1 MNREDLRGYELGEF
15 HFHGGYLFS
24 RNGRHLLLG
33 TNGCMMLMEDPLLD
47 SIRSGQPSAQLQ
59 FKLVQHGLASVPGK
73 QMFRQE
79 KEIAWRYFIIDLT
92 KKCNFDCIYCFRDL
106 RSTQTISLDVL
117 EDILE
122 YIVNY
127 CRKESISRIGLQL
140 WGGEPLLALERI
152 AYIVDFFRKT
162 DLQVT
167 MDLETNASLVT
178 EEIAGKL
185 YQWGIH
191 VGVSLDGTPDLQNRQ
206 RRMLSGKPS
215 AEAVELGIRNLQKF
229 YGRDVGGITV
239 VTRHN
244 YRYVKEMLDYFIYH
258 LDLHFMKFNLVRD
271 NPHAAE
277 QGLVLGE
284 PEIFWFAGELLD
296 YLQAFRELGADFSEG
311 NVEFRARNLLQ
322 RCNQSCCISHGC
334 QGGRKMISFDQEG
347 NIFPCE
353 MMDFPEE
360 KLGSIYDGES
370 VEERMGAAMNKN
382 RFFLPKKARR
392 CETCPWWYYC
402 QGGCSSRNR
411 YLQRDGQIDGVECAW
426 NRAIYPRL
434 IEEIINGTIC

>member
-1 MNREDLRGYELGEF
+1 
-15 HFHGGYLFS
+15 
-24 RNGRHLLLG
+24 
-33 TNGCMMLMEDPLLD
+33 
-47 SIRSGQPSAQLQ
+47 
-59 FKLVQHGLASVPGK
+59 
-73 QMFRQE
+73 
-79 KEIAWRYFIIDLT
+79 
-92 KKCNFDCIYCFRDL
+92 
-106 RSTQTISLDVL
+106 
-117 EDILE
+117 
-122 YIVNY
+122 
-127 CRKESISRIGLQL
+127 
-140 WGGEPLLALERI
+140 
-152 AYIVDFFRKT
+152 
-162 DLQVT
+162 
-167 MDLETNASLVT
+167 
-178 EEIAGKL
+178 
-185 YQWGIH
+185 
-191 VGVSLDGTPDLQNRQ
+191 
-206 RRMLSGKPS
+206 
-215 AEAVELGIRNLQKF
+215 
-229 YGRDVGGITV
+229 
-239 VTRHN
+239 
-244 YRYVKEMLDYFIYH
+244 
-258 LDLHFMKFNLVRD
+258 MKFNLVRD